1 MKEGSPVQMIW
12 RKRLVC
18 VALCAVSLPAMSA
31 CGEAGEAEAAGE
43 QTIAKPRWLGGTVEI
58 TDNTGTKTVPFQPKK
73 VVALDPGIA
82 VLLENL
88 GVDADYGSTP
98 EEVARLEPD
107 LVVIGAKMSHSPADF
122 GEVAVVDL
130 APRKEQPLDWEVVR
144 QAQVLGKIF
153 GREEE
158 AKQLDDDFSAALKR
172 ARNAAKKSWTAAAVQ
187 VVDGKIL
194 PLDKDGGKLFGPVM
208 EMVGLEPVTLADKPD
223 VILVSE
229 PSPLHSAESYQSTIR
244 QLDKDPKMKNA
255 PAVKKGNVY
264 VAPYS
269 TPPQGTLSA
278 YTLMFNELA
287 NHWSAIY

>member
-1 MKEGSPVQMIW
+1 MIW

-18 VALCAVSLPAMSA
+18 VTLCAVSLPVMSA

-73 VVALDPGIA
+73 VVALDSGIA

-98 EEVARLEPD
+98 EEVARLKPD
-107 LVVIGAKMSHSPADF
+107 LVVIGAKTSYRPADF
-122 GEVAVVDL
+122 PELEVVDL
-130 APRKEQPLDWEVVR
+130 APRPDKPVEEELVR
-144 QAQVLGKIF
+144 QTQVLGEIF
-153 GREEE
+153 GHE
-158 AKQLDDDFSAALKR
+158 AEAEQLNGDFTAALKR

-229 PSPLHSAESYQSTIR
+229 PSPLHTAESYQSTIR
-244 QLDKDPKMKNA
+244 QLDKDPTMKNV

-269 TPPQGTLSA
+269 TPPEGTLTA
-278 YTLMFNELA
+278 YTQMFNELS

>member
-1 MKEGSPVQMIW
+1 
-12 RKRLVC
+12 
-18 VALCAVSLPAMSA
+18 MSA
-31 CGEAGEAEAAGE
+31 CDGAQEAVE
-43 QTIAKPRWLGGTVEI
+43 QPIAKPAWLGGTVEI
-58 TDNTGTKTVPFQPKK
+58 TDNSGTKTVPFQPKR

-82 VLLENL
+82 VLLEDL

-98 EEVARLEPD
+98 AEVARLEPD
-107 LVVIGAKMSHSPADF
+107 LVVIGAKTSHSPADF

-153 GREEE
+153 GKEEE

-208 EMVGLEPVTLADKPD
+208 EMVGLEPVTLAEKPD

-229 PSPLHSAESYQSTIR
+229 PSPLHTAESYQSTIR
-244 QLDKDPKMKNA
+244 QLDKDPTMKNV

-269 TPPQGTLSA
+269 TPPEGTLTA
-278 YTLMFNELA
+278 YTQMFNELA